1 MGRGTGG
8 RKRKRGGKAVGKGR
22 PRREQPA
29 VPPDA
34 RSGEPSA
41 VAEQTGDA
49 LATDG
54 ATAVTGLRGTGPGRG
69 ASVRRTGK
77 ASAKG
82 PNALAVS
89 GVFNVIQAPSE
100 PLQWPQVVGSPP
112 TTASPFQERAEV
124 RERIERERNRHATV
138 VLTQVLRGGGGVGK
152 SQLAAKLAW
161 EALDDGTDL
170 VVWVNAAYPGQV
182 VAAYA
187 AAARRVEARGAD
199 GQDAEA
205 DARAFLNWLA
215 GTRRRW
221 LVVLDDVGDPEALAG
236 WWPPASLQGRG
247 RVLATTR
254 RRDAELF
261 DGRAK
266 VEVEGYTSAEA
277 VAYLEGRLTEAGADH
292 LRDGTEAELATTLG
306 LLPLALSHAAAYM
319 INEDVGCGQYLRLFQ
334 DRHRLLDEVLPAGAG
349 RDGHGRQVAAALLLS
364 LDAAQGAEPVGL
376 AVPALRL
383 IAHLDPAGHPRD
395 LWRCGAVLRYL
406 RAHREPRRRLL
417 WRRPTTGP
425 EQARAVLRLLH
436 RYGLI
441 TDDSAHG
448 PRAVRLHALT
458 ARAARETVPGRELS
472 ATVRATAEGLEELWP
487 EVDQTDPDL
496 AAVLRSNTSALAA
509 CAEDTVWADEDTRL
523 LLWRTGKSLLD
534 AGAFTTA
541 FAYWEDL
548 TEQAGQR
555 LGQGDRHTLLA
566 RNNLASAYGAAGR
579 VKDAIALQERGLADC
594 EQELGSRHRAT
605 LIARANLGVSYQQA
619 GRISEALA
627 VLEQVAADRER
638 HLGTGHPDFE
648 NSLVNLAPCYWHVGR
663 TDEAIQM
670 LERINKGR
678 GRADDP
684 NTLTVR
690 YVLAQSYQLAGRT
703 HEAIRLME
711 RVIADRERQLG
722 PDHPETLA
730 ARGSLA
736 ACYLEDER
744 SREAIALLE
753 PNVADWTRIHGPQ
766 HPSTVSSRAHLANA
780 YWKAGRRAEGIGLLE
795 TVVADRR
802 RLFPPSHPET
812 VKMAAMLRQWQREH
826 RSRRR

>member
-8 RKRKRGGKAVGKGR
+8 RKRKQGGKAAGKGR
-22 PRREQPA
+22 SPKRPA
-29 VPPDA
+29 VPPDT
-34 RSGEPSA
+34 RSGGTSA
-41 VAEQTGDA
+41 VAAHTGDA
-49 LATDG
+49 RATDG
-54 ATAVTGLRGTGPGRG
+54 ATAVTGLRGPGAGQG
-69 ASVRRTGK
+69 ASVRRTGNAR
-77 ASAKG
+77 ASG
-82 PNALAVS
+82 PNSLAVS
-89 GVFNVIQAPSE
+89 GAVTVVQAPSE
-100 PLQWPQVVGSPP
+100 PLQWPLVVGNPP
-112 TTASPFQERAEV
+112 TPASPFQERAEV
-124 RERIERERNRHATV
+124 RERIEAARNRHATV

-161 EALDDGTDL
+161 EALDGGADL

-182 VAAYA
+182 VAEYA

-199 GQDAEA
+199 GQDAEV
-205 DARAFLNWLA
+205 DARAFLDWLSA
-215 GTRRRW
+215 TRRRW
-221 LVVLDDVGDPEALAG
+221 LVVLDDVADPKALAT
-236 WWPPASLQGRG
+236 WWPPASLRGRG

-261 DGRAK
+261 GGGRA
-266 VEVEGYTSAEA
+266 VVDVEGYTSEEA
-277 VAYLEGRLTEAGADH
+277 LAYLEGRLAEAGAGH
-292 LRDGTEAELATTLG
+292 LRDGTQADLVAALG

-319 INEDVGCGQYLRLFQ
+319 VNEDVACGQYLRLFQ
-334 DRHRLLDEVLPAGAG
+334 DRHRLLDEVLPASADTEGY
-349 RDGHGRQVAAALLLS
+349 GRQVAAALLLS
-364 LDAAQGAEPVGL
+364 LDAAQASAPVGL

-383 IAHLDPAGHPRD
+383 IAHLDPAGHPRE
-395 LWRCGAVLRYL
+395 LWHSGSVLRYL
-406 RAHREPRRRLL
+406 RAHREPRRRFL
-417 WRRPTTGP
+417 RPRTGP

-436 RYGLI
+436 CYGLI

-448 PRAVRLHALT
+448 RRAVRLHALT
-458 ARAARETVPGRELS
+458 ARAARETVPGRDLP
-472 ATVRATAEGLEELWP
+472 ATVRAATEGLEELWP
-487 EVDQTDPDL
+487 ELDQTDSGL

-509 CAEDTVWADEDTRL
+509 CAEDTLWADDDARL
-523 LLWRTGKSLLD
+523 LLWRAGKSLLD
-534 AGAFTTA
+534 AGAFSTA
-541 FAYWEDL
+541 FAYWEEL
-548 TEQAGQR
+548 TEQAGRR
-555 LGQGDRHTLLA
+555 LGQGHRHTLLA
-566 RNNLASAYGAAGR
+566 RNNLASAYGQAGR
-579 VKDAIALQERGLADC
+579 IKDAIALQERGLADC
-594 EQELGSRHRAT
+594 ERELGSRHRAT

-619 GRISEALA
+619 GRISEALD

-648 NSLVNLAPCYWHVGR
+648 NSLMNLAPCYWHVGR
-663 TDEAIQM
+663 TDEAIDI
-670 LERINKGR
+670 LERIDRGR

-690 YVLAQSYQLAGRT
+690 YVLAQSYHLAGRT

-736 ACYLEDER
+736 ACYLEGER

-753 PNVADWTRIHGPQ
+753 PNVADWTRLQGPR

-780 YWKAGRRAEGIGLLE
+780 YWKAGRRTEGIALLE

-826 RSRRR
+826 RPRRR